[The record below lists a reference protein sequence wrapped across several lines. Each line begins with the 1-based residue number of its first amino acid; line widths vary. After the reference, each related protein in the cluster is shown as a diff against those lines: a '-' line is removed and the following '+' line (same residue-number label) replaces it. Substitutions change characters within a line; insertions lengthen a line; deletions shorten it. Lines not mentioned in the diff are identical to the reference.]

1 MSVFEA
7 SCLLLQVKPNS
18 KLALGIEEKWK
29 EYNAKF
35 RSVEYG
41 DYSVYTGTSGIALLK
56 LKRAPDDIENL
67 KEVKTLLCLS
77 YLKNK
82 RHTFLCGDAG
92 PLAIGAVVCYKLN
105 EKQEMERLL
114 EKLIRL
120 KKDAIDPDSD
130 LASEYLYG
138 RAGYLYALLFVN
150 KHIQPEPVEKGLIR
164 NVRFHFFI
172 LKSLYYLLILI
183 C

>member
-1 MSVFEA
+1 M
-7 SCLLLQVKPNS
+7 CLKQRRLPLQIKPNS
-18 KLALGIEEKWK
+18 KLALAIEQKWK

-56 LKRAPDDIENL
+56 LKRAPDDIDNL
-67 KEVKTLLCLS
+67 KEVKALLCLS

-105 EKQEMERLL
+105 EKQETERLL

-164 NVRFHFFI
+164 NVRFHYFYFKEPLLFI
-172 LKSLYYLLILI
+172 TLLN
-183 C
+183 